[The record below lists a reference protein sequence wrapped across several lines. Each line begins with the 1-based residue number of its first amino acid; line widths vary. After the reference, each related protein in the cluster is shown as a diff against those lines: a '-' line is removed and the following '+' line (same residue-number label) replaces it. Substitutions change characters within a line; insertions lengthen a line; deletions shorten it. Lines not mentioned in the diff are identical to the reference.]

1 MVEGSSGIERLR
13 GKIGVEWEPG
23 VYEIEKGMLLRFVQ
37 AIDDPNP
44 LWQNEEYARKSR
56 YGGIVAPPTFIL
68 TIGFEQIQ
76 QQILASIPS
85 GTILHGDTTLEC
97 YQPVRPGDVITATTK
112 ITNIRQR
119 QGEKGRT
126 AFISFEITYINQRQ
140 ELVAKCRQMVVSY

>member
-1 MVEGSSGIERLR
+1 MAEGLLNIEDLK

-23 VYEIEKGMLLRFVQ
+23 VYEIEKGMLRQFAQ

-56 YGGIVAPPTFIL
+56 YGGIIATPTFVL

-76 QQILASIPS
+76 QILASISP
-85 GTILHGDTTLEC
+85 GTILHGDTALES
-97 YQPVRPGDVITATTK
+97 YQPIIPGDMITATTK
-112 ITNIRQR
+112 ITNIRER

-126 AFISFEITYINQRQ
+126 VFMTFEITHINQRQ
-140 ELVAKCRQMVVSY
+140 ELVAKCRQMIVSY

>member
-13 GKIGVEWEPG
+13 DKIGVEWEPK
-23 VYEIEKGMLLRFVQ
+23 VYEIEKGMLQRFAQ

-56 YGGIVAPPTFIL
+56 YGGIIAPPTFVL

-76 QQILASIPS
+76 QQILAPTPT
-85 GTILHGDTTLEC
+85 GTILHGDTTLEY
-97 YQPVRPGDVITATTK
+97 YQSIRPGDVITATLK

-126 AFISFEITYINQRQ
+126 VFISFEITYINQRQ
-140 ELVAKCRQMVVSY
+140 EVVANCRQMIVSY